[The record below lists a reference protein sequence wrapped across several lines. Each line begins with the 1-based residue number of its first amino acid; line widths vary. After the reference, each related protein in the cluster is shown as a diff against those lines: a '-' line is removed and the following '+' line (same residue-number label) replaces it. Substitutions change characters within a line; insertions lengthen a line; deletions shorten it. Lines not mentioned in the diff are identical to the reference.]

1 MSSPQYGEI
10 QEPDVCYRHPDR
22 QTYIHCQRCDRPIC
36 PECQTPAPVGVLCPE
51 CMREGRESIAATRAG
66 GVGTGGY
73 LRRML
78 PQGVPV
84 VTYVL
89 MGVCVLV
96 YVLQL
101 VSGGAVTNA
110 GVLNPSRIAS
120 EPWRLLTS
128 AFLHSPGTILHLLFN
143 LYALF
148 IFGPALEHFLGR
160 ARYLALYLV
169 GALGG
174 SVGVVLVY
182 ELYIATGGA
191 SLHWLGTL
199 LTPSSALGASGA
211 IFALMGAMLAMRR
224 QMGVQTVQLLIVVAI
239 NLAFG
244 FFVAGIAWEAHLF
257 GLITGFAI
265 GSVLI
270 ATRRRSRMPAQI
282 AGIAGIAVVLA
293 LICVACVATAPVG
306 AYL

>member
-1 MSSPQYGEI
+1 MSDDPA
-10 QEPDVCYRHPDR
+10 PDVCYRHPDR

-51 CMREGRESIAATRAG
+51 CMREGRASVAVTRGTGAG
-66 GVGTGGY
+66 AGGY
-73 LRRML
+73 LRRLL

-84 VTYVL
+84 VTYAI

-101 VSGGAVTNA
+101 MSGEVTAA
-110 GVLNPSRIAS
+110 GVLDPSRIAS

-128 AFLHSPGTILHLLFN
+128 AFLHSPGTVLHLLFN

-160 ARYLALYLV
+160 ARYLALYV
-169 GALGG
+169 IGALGG

-182 ELYIATGGA
+182 ELYIVSGGA

-199 LTPSSALGASGA
+199 LTPSAALGASGA

-224 QMGVQTVQLLIVVAI
+224 QMGVQTAQLVIVVAI

-244 FFVAGIAWEAHLF
+244 FFVTGIAWEAHLG
-257 GLITGFAI
+257 GLIVGFVV
-265 GSVLI
+265 GLVFV
-270 ATRRRSRMPAQI
+270 ATRRRTRMPIQVAALI
-282 AGIAGIAVVLA
+282 GVVVVLA
-293 LICVACVATAPVG
+293 LICVGCVTTAPAG
-306 AYL
+306 AYV

>member
-1 MSSPQYGEI
+1 MSDPAAPEVPA
-10 QEPDVCYRHPDR
+10 PDACYRHPDR
-22 QTYIHCQRCDRPIC
+22 PTYIHCQRCDRPIC

-51 CMREGRESIAATRAG
+51 CMREGRSSISATRSGAG
-66 GVGTGGY
+66 GAAA
-73 LRRML
+73 LRRLL

-84 VTYVL
+84 VTYAI
-89 MGVCVLV
+89 MGVCVVV

-101 VSGGAVTNA
+101 VTGGDVTAA

-128 AFLHSPGTILHLLFN
+128 AFLHSPGTVLHLLFN

-191 SLHWLGTL
+191 SAHWIGTL
-199 LTPSSALGASGA
+199 LTPSAALGASGA

-224 QMGVQTVQLLIVVAI
+224 QMGLQTVQLLVVVAI

-244 FFVAGIAWEAHLF
+244 FLVAGIAWEAHLG
-257 GLITGFAI
+257 GLIVGFAV
-265 GSVLI
+265 GAVFV
-270 ATRRRSRMPAQI
+270 ATRRRSRMAAQV
-282 AGIAGIAVVLA
+282 AAIAGIAVVLA
-293 LICVACVATAPVG
+293 LICVGCVTTAPVG